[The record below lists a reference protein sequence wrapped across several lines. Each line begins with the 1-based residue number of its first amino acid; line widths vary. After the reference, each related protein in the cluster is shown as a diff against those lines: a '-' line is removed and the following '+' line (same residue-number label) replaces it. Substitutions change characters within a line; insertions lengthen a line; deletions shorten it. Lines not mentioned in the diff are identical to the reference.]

1 MKRNEKTRKAK
12 RSHSQFKNAYNFV
25 LNDTKWLSIKNYFQK
40 SKGDQTVG
48 CKGRDHISQEL
59 DRAFHFSCAKSQF
72 RIVTSKGER
81 FCHFTDLFL
90 VVSKLSSAQCSRSHN
105 ERKISS
111 EFSPATS
118 RRDSWAPRVSIL
130 LWLFPVGLRLILGC
144 LTSSLPPSSCSH
156 VKTIFSSTDWSV
168 RRFVCVQKMDFTQ
181 IFILKFPA
189 IPYSN
194 TFSMIFDFWPIF
206 YISPFVLQTQCM
218 DFLKAKGERSF
229 QRGIGRTMTV

>member
-12 RSHSQFKNAYNFV
+12 RSHSQFKNGYNFF
-25 LNDTKWLSIKNYFQK
+25 LNDTKWQSNKNFFQK
-40 SKGDQTVG
+40 SEGDQTVG
-48 CKGRDHISQEL
+48 CKGRDRISQKL

-90 VVSKLSSAQCSRSHN
+90 VVSKLSSAQCSPRHN

-118 RRDSWAPRVSIL
+118 RRDSQAPRVSIL

-144 LTSSLPPSSCSH
+144 LTSPLLPSSCSH

-181 IFILKFPA
+181 IF
-189 IPYSN
+189 
-194 TFSMIFDFWPIF
+194 
-206 YISPFVLQTQCM
+206 
-218 DFLKAKGERSF
+218 
-229 QRGIGRTMTV
+229 